1 MLREQGIPIEMS
13 GGMIMNVVRYAS
25 LQAISRGERILR
37 EQDLLDGI
45 RREYAKE
52 SRVE

>member
-1 MLREQGIPIEMS
+1 MPTIAENHEIS
-13 GGMIMNVVRYAS
+13 GGTIMNVIRYAS
-25 LQAISRGERILR
+25 LQAIAREERVLR

-52 SRVE
+52 NKVE